1 MSFDRPRKITDPKAM
16 RAMAH
21 PIRLALLEALT
32 DAGTLTATEAGELV
46 GESPANAS
54 FHLRQ
59 LAKYGFVE
67 EAEGGTGR
75 KRPWKLVHLGMS
87 FTDVHDD
94 PETATAARGLD
105 RVLRDRYLARAA
117 PGVRGPP
124 GAARGVA
131 RGDRH
136 EPDGPVPDA
145 GRAEGDRR
153 GDHRAPVQALRRP
166 PRAEPGPCPRA
177 PSASRSSRSRTAYE
191 PRHPHLPHRA
201 VAQPARRHRAVARAR
216 PVGEG
221 PDGLELAPP
230 AW

>member
-1 MSFDRPRKITDPKAM
+1 MSFDGPRKIDDPKAM

-32 DAGTLTATEAGELV
+32 DAGTLTATEAGETV

-75 KRPWKLVHLGMS
+75 RRPWKLAHLGMS

-105 RVLRDRYLARAA
+105 RVLRDRYFARARAA
-117 PGVRGPP
+117 FEE
-124 GAARGVA
+124 
-131 RGDRH
+131 RH
-136 EPDGPVPDA
+136 ALPKEWRAVTGMNQMGLYLTPDELKAIDEEIIELLFKRYA
-145 GRAEGDRR
+145 DRR
-153 GDHRAPVQALRRP
+153 TPSPDHPEG
-166 PRAEPGPCPRA
+166 AERVEIL
-177 PSASRSSRSRTAYE
+177 TLAY
-191 PRHPHLPHRA
+191 RL
-201 VAQPARRHRAVARAR
+201 
-216 PVGEG
+216 
-221 PDGLELAPP
+221 
-230 AW
+230 

>member
-1 MSFDRPRKITDPKAM
+1 MSFDGPRKIDDPKAM

-32 DAGTLTATEAGELV
+32 HAGTLTATEAGEKV

-75 KRPWKLVHLGMS
+75 RRPWKLAHLGMS

-105 RVLRDRYLARAA
+105 RVLRARYFARAQQA
-117 PGVRGPP
+117 FE
-124 GAARGVA
+124 
-131 RGDRH
+131 DRH
-136 EPDGPVPDA
+136 ALPKEWRAVTGMNQMGVYLTPDELKAIDEEIIELLFKRYA
-145 GRAEGDRR
+145 DRR
-153 GDHRAPVQALRRP
+153 TPSPDLPEG
-166 PRAEPGPCPRA
+166 AERVEIL
-177 PSASRSSRSRTAYE
+177 TLAY
-191 PRHPHLPHRA
+191 RL
-201 VAQPARRHRAVARAR
+201 
-216 PVGEG
+216 
-221 PDGLELAPP
+221 
-230 AW
+230 